1 MFSFYFLKIGNLALG
16 GRPHRALHNA
26 LELDSAFFLSVGGKQ
41 TGGVEREGQGGTVN
55 RDTHCGS

>member
-1 MFSFYFLKIGNLALG
+1 MFSFYFLKIGGNLALG

-26 LELDSAFFLSVGGKQ
+26 LELDPALFLSVGKQ
-41 TGGVEREGQGGTVN
+41 TGGVEREGQGGTVD